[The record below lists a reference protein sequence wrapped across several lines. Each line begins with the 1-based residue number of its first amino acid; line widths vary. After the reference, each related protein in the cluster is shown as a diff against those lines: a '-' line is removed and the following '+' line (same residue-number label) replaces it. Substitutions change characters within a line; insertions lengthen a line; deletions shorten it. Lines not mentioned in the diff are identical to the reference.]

1 MGAATAYYLKSLEP
15 DLPVVVVERDPTYR
29 QSSTVLS
36 DGNVRIQF
44 NLEENIRMSQFAMEV
59 LVDFSDRMAVGPWRP
74 EASPRQQGNLFLTD
88 TAQRAEAEI
97 GLRRQKALGCDV
109 EWLDQAD
116 IARRFPPYAGNG
128 YVGGTFGA
136 HDGSVDPSAVLHGYV
151 RKSIELG
158 VSYLTAE
165 VASLLSN
172 GDRVAGVRLSDG
184 SELVAAVVVN
194 AAGAWC
200 AALAATVGVELPVI
214 PVMRSV
220 YIVETAIDS
229 QQLPS
234 VFLPSG
240 LYVIPESAGRF
251 LVAWSQEDDPIG
263 FDFTI
268 SRQRFMDRIWPEL
281 GATLPA
287 FESLH
292 LVGGW
297 AGLYEVNTLDGNAIL
312 GEWPF
317 LRGLYLANGF
327 SGHGFQQCHAVGRY
341 LAELIVGRAPTLDL
355 ARFGPQR
362 ILDRAPIFEHA
373 GRII

>member
-15 DLPVVVVERDPTYR
+15 GLPVMVVERDPTYR

-44 NLEENIRMSQFAMEV
+44 NLEENIRMSQFAMEA
-59 LVDFSDRMAVGPWRP
+59 LADFSDRMAVGNWRP

-88 TAQRAEAEI
+88 AAHRAEAEV
-97 GLRRQKALGCDV
+97 GLSRQQALGCAV
-109 EWLDQAD
+109 QWLDKAD
-116 IARRFPPYAGNG
+116 IASSFPAYTGVG
-128 YVGGTFGA
+128 YVGGTLGSR
-136 HDGSVDPSAVLHGYV
+136 DGSVDPSAVLQGYV

-158 VSYLTAE
+158 ASYLTAE
-165 VASLLSN
+165 VTSLLSD
-172 GDRVAGVRLSDG
+172 GDRVTGVRLSDDT
-184 SELVAAVVVN
+184 ELSAGVVVN
-194 AAGAWC
+194 ATGAWC
-200 AALAATVGVELPVI
+200 GAIAATVGVDLPVL

-220 YIVETAIDS
+220 YVVETAIDNRK
-229 QQLPS
+229 LPS

-240 LYVIPESAGRF
+240 LYVLPESAGRF
-251 LVAWSQEDDPIG
+251 LVGWSQEDDPVG

-268 SRQRFMDRIWPEL
+268 SRERFIDQLWPEL
-281 GATLPA
+281 GTSLPA
-287 FESLH
+287 FEALN

-312 GEWPF
+312 GEWPSMA
-317 LRGLYLANGF
+317 GLYLANGF

-341 LAELIVGRAPTLDL
+341 LAELILGRTPTLDL
-355 ARFGPQR
+355 SRFGPQR
-362 ILDRAPIFEHA
+362 ILDRAPVFEHA